1 VAPPPTGPPGNAPP
15 TAPPDSAPRQPPSR
29 APPTAPRQPPWW
41 RPPTAPSPIALKPIY
56 SPVRIDSSS
65 NVEPHSDDDKRRSF
79 SDEELIQRVQAGNV
93 RAFDEVVR
101 RLTPPLFAL
110 AYRVLEDRHDAEE
123 AVQDV
128 FLKGFEQLHRYDPAR
143 PFFPWI
149 YTIALNHVRS
159 LRRRPVFRR
168 RRDALPVDEEILAGS
183 TRRPG
188 SFVADQATPESGGPE
203 DATLQAETARI
214 IRGALASLRP
224 IERQV
229 FTLRQY
235 EGLSTDATARVLRIR
250 PNTVKTHLRRGR
262 AKIIDSIT
270 GDETSSWV
278 LAYKRE
284 KGE

>member
-1 VAPPPTGPPGNAPP
+1 MELN
-15 TAPPDSAPRQPPSR
+15 
-29 APPTAPRQPPWW
+29 
-41 RPPTAPSPIALKPIY
+41 
-56 SPVRIDSSS
+56 
-65 NVEPHSDDDKRRSF
+65 SDDEKGRSI
-79 SDEELIQRVQAGNV
+79 SDEELIQRVQAGEV

-110 AYRVLEDRHDAEE
+110 AFRVLENQHDAEE
-123 AVQDV
+123 AVQEV
-128 FLKGFEQLHRYDPAR
+128 FFKGFSLLDRYDPAR

-159 LRRRPVFRR
+159 LRRRPVFHRR
-168 RRDALPVDEEILAGS
+168 REALPVEEEILADS

-188 SFVADQATPESGGPE
+188 SLVADQANPESGGPE

-214 IRGALASLRP
+214 IRGALSSLRP

-250 PNTVKTHLRRGR
+250 PNTVKTHLRRAR
-262 AKIIDSIT
+262 AKIIDTIT